1 MCRAVAGIAIG
12 AVALQS
18 MGALS
23 LQELP
28 RSQDVRLDTI
38 VAMYTF
44 AAAIAIGLVLGLI
57 PVAATLSAN
66 VLGVLREEG
75 RTATTGRGAQSLRRV
90 LVVTQVGCAF
100 LLLIGAGLLF
110 ASFRKVLE
118 VDPGFTTRGVLT
130 GAVSL
135 PNARYA
141 DAEALGPLY
150 EGGRA
155 PRARVAWSK
164 SGRCDRQPAA
174 GEQCQRFRYFCG
186 GISGKAGRITAG
198 ARRGASLR
206 RYFEAIGVKLVAV
219 ASSPNAMPR
228 APRAPS
234 SWTTAWLGASGQS
247 RIRSAAACI
256 VRATKPATHL
266 RLLTRRNFSPSS
278 ALSAR

>member
-1 MCRAVAGIAIG
+1 
-12 AVALQS
+12 

-38 VAMYTF
+38 VVTYTF
-44 AAAIAIGLVLGLI
+44 AAAIVIGLVLGLI

-118 VDPGFTTRGVLT
+118 VNPGFTTKGVLT

-141 DAEALGPLY
+141 DAEALGRFTREAVRRVRGLPGDRAAGATDSLPLGNSASASAIFA
-150 EGGRA
+150 EGYQARPGESPLA
-155 PRARVAWSK
+155 PAEARVATGTS
-164 SGRCDRQPAA
+164 
-174 GEQCQRFRYFCG
+174 
-186 GISGKAGRITAG
+186 
-198 ARRGASLR
+198 RRLAQSSLR
-206 RYFEAIGVKLVAV
+206 V

-234 SWTTAWLGASGQS
+234 SWTTAWLGASRRAEPDRPPHVSSERRS
-247 RIRSAAACI
+247 RRPICDY
-256 VRATKPATHL
+256 
-266 RLLTRRNFSPSS
+266 
-278 ALSAR
+278 